1 MKLQAMTWQQ
11 ATTLLQSMTLATSNG
26 MAASSKVKP
35 TDNKGTNVDEMDIS
49 PTITTHPEGRYFM
62 HNTIST
68 VQERGPYTV
77 LHTFIY
83 QI

>member
-35 TDNKGTNVDEMDIS
+35 TDNKGTNVDEMDIGTLC
-49 PTITTHPEGRYFM
+49 TI
-62 HNTIST
+62 
-68 VQERGPYTV
+68 
-77 LHTFIY
+77 L
-83 QI
+83 